1 MRRVKRLIIPMIMA
15 VLITVSFT
23 ACIHVAN
30 VESKVMED
38 QQSMM
43 ITLEQTLLWQIVYHK
58 ETKVMYMLRTDGGV
72 TVMVDADGNPLL
84 YEEE

>member
-15 VLITVSFT
+15 VLITISFT

-30 VESKVMED
+30 VESKVTED

-43 ITLEQTLLWQIVYHK
+43 VTLEKTLLWQIVYHK
-58 ETKVMYMLRTDGGV
+58 ETKVMYMLRTDGGI

-84 YEEE
+84 YEED